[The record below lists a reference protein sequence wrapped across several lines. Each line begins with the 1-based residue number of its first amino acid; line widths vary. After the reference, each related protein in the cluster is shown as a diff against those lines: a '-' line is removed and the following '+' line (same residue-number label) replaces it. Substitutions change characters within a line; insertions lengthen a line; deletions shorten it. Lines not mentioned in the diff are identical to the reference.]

1 MMIMETMQQDW
12 LGLVL
17 VVFMLGMKH
26 GMDPDHLATIDGM
39 TRFNA
44 QRRPRLSRWS
54 GFLFS
59 LGHGMVVTLVAAIV
73 ALTAS
78 EWAAPIW
85 LEDLG
90 AWISIVFLL
99 LLGIANLHQV
109 LRAPPDQPVRPVGLK
124 GRFLRRFSETNH
136 PVVIAAVGAAFAL
149 SFDTVS
155 QTTLFSLTASNLAG
169 GMFSVALGAL
179 FMIGMMLTDGI
190 NGLWVA
196 RLLRQ
201 TNQRA
206 LVASRVMGLSIAFLS
221 IAIACLGMAKYFLPS
236 VSALLE
242 GASLLM
248 GVGLAVILL
257 GSYSLALRLSRPVP
271 AYANLNGMP

>member
-1 MMIMETMQQDW
+1 METLPQDW

-17 VVFMLGMKH
+17 IVFLLGLKH
-26 GMDPDHLATIDGM
+26 GMDPDHLATIDGL

-44 QRRPRLSRWS
+44 QSRPRLSRWS

-59 LGHGMVVTLVAAIV
+59 LGHGLVVTLVAGIV

-78 EWAAPIW
+78 KWSAPYW

-90 AWISIVFLL
+90 AWISILFLL
-99 LLGIANLHQV
+99 ALGIANLLAV
-109 LRAPPDQPVRPVGLK
+109 FRSAPDQVVRAVGLK
-124 GRFLRRFSETNH
+124 GRFVRRFSETSH
-136 PVVIAAVGAAFAL
+136 PLVIAAVGAAFAL

-155 QTTLFSLTASNLAG
+155 QAALFSLAASNVAG
-169 GMFSVALGAL
+169 WLFSIGLGVL
-179 FMIGMMLTDGI
+179 FMIGMMVTDGV

-196 RLLRQ
+196 RMLRQ

-206 LVASRVMGLSIAFLS
+206 LIASRVMGLSIAFLS
-221 IAIACLGMAKYFLPS
+221 IAIAGLGIAKYFAPAF
-236 VSALLE
+236 SAMLQ

-248 GVGLAVILL
+248 GVGLVVILL
-257 GSYSLALRLSRPVP
+257 ASFGLAIRLSRP
-271 AYANLNGMP
+271 LQTI